1 MAEFKGKTILITG
14 GTGSFGGYFAN
25 YLLNKDFKEIRI
37 FSRDELKQEQMRQRL
52 NHSKIK
58 FYIGD
63 IRDRGSVDDALT
75 GIDYVFYSVAM
86 KQVPSCEKEFRTEV
100 MKIAGARYTLVRT
113 LILSGG
119 VGTMGQNSS
128 TRNRA

>member
-1 MAEFKGKTILITG
+1 
-14 GTGSFGGYFAN
+14 
-25 YLLNKDFKEIRI
+25 
-37 FSRDELKQEQMRQRL
+37 MRQRL

-58 FYIGD
+58 FHIGD
-63 IRDRGSVDDALT
+63 IRDRGSVDDAMT
-75 GIDYVFYSVAM
+75 GVDYVFYAVAM
-86 KQVPSCEKEFRTEV
+86 KQVPSCETEV

>member
-1 MAEFKGKTILITG
+1 MADFKGKTILITG

-63 IRDRGSVDDALT
+63 IRDRDSVDDAMT
-75 GIDYVFYSVAM
+75 GVD
-86 KQVPSCEKEFRTEV
+86 
-100 MKIAGARYTLVRT
+100 
-113 LILSGG
+113 
-119 VGTMGQNSS
+119 
-128 TRNRA
+128 

>member
-1 MAEFKGKTILITG
+1 MADFKGKTILITG

-63 IRDRGSVDDALT
+63 IRDRGSVDDALHVLRREK
-75 GIDYVFYSVAM
+75 GVAG
-86 KQVPSCEKEFRTEV
+86 VL
-100 MKIAGARYTLVRT
+100 LV
-113 LILSGG
+113 G
-119 VGTMGQNSS
+119 VGQMCCL
-128 TRNRA
+128 